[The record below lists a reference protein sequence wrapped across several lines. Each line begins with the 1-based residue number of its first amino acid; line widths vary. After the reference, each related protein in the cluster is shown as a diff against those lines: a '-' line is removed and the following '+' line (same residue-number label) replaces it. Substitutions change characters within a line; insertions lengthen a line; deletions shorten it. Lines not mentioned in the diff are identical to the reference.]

1 MHNCPITFKIINQ
14 TLLRSFVIID
24 GCSYLWT
31 QKAVH
36 FQVAEKTTL
45 LRPIE
50 LKIVP
55 MALEGNAF
63 RRKVLDTDE
72 LMDYCGLFAVRIC

>member
-1 MHNCPITFKIINQ
+1 MERMTK
-14 TLLRSFVIID
+14 
-24 GCSYLWT
+24 
-31 QKAVH
+31 KAVIMLGMKFQSNKHH
-36 FQVAEKTTL
+36 FQVAEKTAL

-55 MALEGNAF
+55 MALEGSAF
-63 RRKVLDTDE
+63 RSKVLDTDE